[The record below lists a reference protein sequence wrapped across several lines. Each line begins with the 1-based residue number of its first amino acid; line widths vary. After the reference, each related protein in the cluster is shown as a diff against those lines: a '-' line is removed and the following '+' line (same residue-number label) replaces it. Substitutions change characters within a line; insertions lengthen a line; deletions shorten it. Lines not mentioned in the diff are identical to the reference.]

1 MSVFKAYDIRG
12 IAGDEITPE
21 FANRLGKAVATH
33 LDVSA
38 VAVARDIRESGPALH
53 SAFIEGV
60 ISTGAD
66 VLDLGVTTTGVLYRA
81 TVDLPVQAAVAIT
94 ASHNPPEYNGFKI
107 CHGKLPIAG
116 DELQDLKETFDSGK
130 FNEGEGVSREVG
142 GFEDHY
148 IRTVV
153 ENAGKPARPVK
164 IVVDCGNAVPGPL
177 ATRVM
182 DALGVEAIPLYCEW
196 DSSFPNHPPDP
207 TRPKNM
213 IDLSAAVVE
222 HGAEFGIGMDG
233 DGDRIGV
240 VDEAGRFT
248 HPDRLM
254 AVMAKDVLSNLPEDA
269 DDDERTVYFDVKCS
283 MALEEAI
290 ESAGGLPKMVRTG
303 HSFMKREL
311 RNNPM
316 SPMAG
321 EMSGHFFLHDRWPGF
336 DDSLYNAARLLEI
349 IGRDSSPL
357 DGGPTFSDR
366 FSFLPDYPS
375 TGEAKIPLPGE
386 REQVL
391 SAVAEAFAD
400 MEFSTVDGIRVRY
413 DDGWCLCRASNTEA
427 ILVMRAEGRTQAALE
442 AILTDVNVRLG
453 QMLDLSTLH

>member
-38 VAVARDIRESGPALH
+38 VAVARDIRESGPDLH

-60 ISTGAD
+60 VSTGAD

-116 DELQDLKETFDSGK
+116 DELQDLKETFDVGK
-130 FNEGEGVSREVG
+130 FNEGQGVSREVG

-240 VDEAGRFT
+240 VDEAGRFI

-254 AVMAKDVLSNLPEDA
+254 AVIAKDVLSNLPEDA

-349 IGRDSSPL
+349 IGRDPSPSN
-357 DGGPTFSDR
+357 GGPTFSDR

-427 ILVMRAEGRTQAALE
+427 ILVMRAEGRTEAALG
-442 AILTDVNVRLG
+442 AILTDVNARLG
-453 QMLDLSTLH
+453 QMLDLSALH

>member
-1 MSVFKAYDIRG
+1 MFKAYDIRG

-240 VDEAGRFT
+240 VDEAGRFI

-254 AVMAKDVLSNLPEDA
+254 AVMAKDVLSNLSEDA

>member
-1 MSVFKAYDIRG
+1 MFKAYDIRG

-38 VAVARDIRESGPALH
+38 VAVARDIRESGPDLH

-60 ISTGAD
+60 VSTGAD

-130 FNEGEGVSREVG
+130 FNEGQGVSREVG

-240 VDEAGRFT
+240 VDEAGRFI

-254 AVMAKDVLSNLPEDA
+254 AVMAKDVLSNLSEDA

-349 IGRDSSPL
+349 IGRDPSPS

-391 SAVAEAFAD
+391 SAVAEAFSD
-400 MEFSTVDGIRVRY
+400 MEYSTVDGIRVRY
-413 DDGWCLCRASNTEA
+413 EDGWCLC
-427 ILVMRAEGRTQAALE
+427 
-442 AILTDVNVRLG
+442 
-453 QMLDLSTLH
+453 LSLIHI

>member
-1 MSVFKAYDIRG
+1 MFKAYDIRG

-240 VDEAGRFT
+240 VDEAGRFI

-349 IGRDSSPL
+349 IGRDPSPS

-427 ILVMRAEGRTQAALE
+427 ILVMRAEGRTEAALE
-442 AILTDVNVRLG
+442 TILADVNVRLG

>member
-1 MSVFKAYDIRG
+1 MFKAYDIRG

-38 VAVARDIRESGPALH
+38 VAVARDIRESGPDLH

-60 ISTGAD
+60 VSTGAD

-116 DELQDLKETFDSGK
+116 DELQDLKETFDVGK
-130 FNEGEGVSREVG
+130 FNEGQGVSREVG

-240 VDEAGRFT
+240 VDEAGRFI

-349 IGRDSSPL
+349 IGRDPSPS

-375 TGEAKIPLPGE
+375 TGEAKIPLPGG

-391 SAVAEAFAD
+391 SAVAEAFSD
-400 MEFSTVDGIRVRY
+400 MEYSTVDGIRVRY
-413 DDGWCLCRASNTEA
+413 EDGWCLCRASNTEA
-427 ILVMRAEGRTQAALE
+427 ILVMRAEGRTEAALE

>member
-38 VAVARDIRESGPALH
+38 VAVARDIRESGPDLH

-60 ISTGAD
+60 VSTGAD

-116 DELQDLKETFDSGK
+116 DELQDLKETFDVGK
-130 FNEGEGVSREVG
+130 FNEGQGVSREVG

-240 VDEAGRFT
+240 VDEAGRFI

-349 IGRDSSPL
+349 IGRDPSPS

-375 TGEAKIPLPGE
+375 TGEAKIPLPGG

-391 SAVAEAFAD
+391 SAVAEAFSD
-400 MEFSTVDGIRVRY
+400 MEYSTVDGIRVRY
-413 DDGWCLCRASNTEA
+413 EDGWCLCRASNTEA
-427 ILVMRAEGRTQAALE
+427 ILVMRAEGRTEAALE

>member
-1 MSVFKAYDIRG
+1 VFKAYDIRG

-21 FANRLGKAVATH
+21 FANRLGKAVVTH

-38 VAVARDIRESGPALH
+38 VAVARDIRESGPDLH

-60 ISTGAD
+60 VSTGAD

-116 DELQDLKETFDSGK
+116 DELQDLKETFDVGK
-130 FNEGEGVSREVG
+130 FNEGQGVSREVG

-240 VDEAGRFT
+240 VDEAGRFI

-254 AVMAKDVLSNLPEDA
+254 AVMAKDVLSNLSEDA

-349 IGRDSSPL
+349 IGRDPSPS

-375 TGEAKIPLPGE
+375 TGEAKIPLPGG

-391 SAVAEAFAD
+391 SAVAEAFSD
-400 MEFSTVDGIRVRY
+400 MEYSTVDGIRVRY
-413 DDGWCLCRASNTEA
+413 EDGWCLCRASNTEA
-427 ILVMRAEGRTQAALE
+427 ILVMRAEGRTEAALE

>member
-1 MSVFKAYDIRG
+1 MFKAYDIRG

-38 VAVARDIRESGPALH
+38 VAVARDIRESGPDLH

-60 ISTGAD
+60 VSTGAD

-116 DELQDLKETFDSGK
+116 DELQDLKETFDVGK
-130 FNEGEGVSREVG
+130 FNEGQGVSREVG

-240 VDEAGRFT
+240 VDEAGRFI

-254 AVMAKDVLSNLPEDA
+254 AVIAKDVLSNLPEDA

-349 IGRDSSPL
+349 IGRDPPPSN
-357 DGGPTFSDR
+357 GGPTFSDR

-375 TGEAKIPLPGE
+375 TGEAKIPLPGG

-391 SAVAEAFAD
+391 SAVAEAFSD
-400 MEFSTVDGIRVRY
+400 MEYSTVDGIRVRY
-413 DDGWCLCRASNTEA
+413 EDGWCLCRASNTEA
-427 ILVMRAEGRTQAALE
+427 ILVMRAEGRTEAALE

>member
-38 VAVARDIRESGPALH
+38 VAVARDIRESGPDLH

-60 ISTGAD
+60 VSTGAD

-116 DELQDLKETFDSGK
+116 DELQDLKETFDVGK
-130 FNEGEGVSREVG
+130 FNEGQGVSREVG

-240 VDEAGRFT
+240 VDEAGRFI

-427 ILVMRAEGRTQAALE
+427 ILVMRAEGRTEAALG
-442 AILTDVNVRLG
+442 AILTDVNARLG
-453 QMLDLSTLH
+453 QMLDLSALH

>member
-1 MSVFKAYDIRG
+1 VFKAYDIRG

-38 VAVARDIRESGPALH
+38 VAVARDIRESGPDLH

-60 ISTGAD
+60 VSTGAD

-116 DELQDLKETFDSGK
+116 DELQDLKETFDVGK
-130 FNEGEGVSREVG
+130 FNEGQGVSREVG

-240 VDEAGRFT
+240 VDEAGRFI

-254 AVMAKDVLSNLPEDA
+254 AVMAKDVLSNLSEDA

-349 IGRDSSPL
+349 IGRDPSPS

-391 SAVAEAFAD
+391 SAVAEAFSD
-400 MEFSTVDGIRVRY
+400 MEYSTVDGIRVRY
-413 DDGWCLCRASNTEA
+413 EDGWCLCRASNTEA
-427 ILVMRAEGRTQAALE
+427 ILVMRAEGRTEAALE

>member
-1 MSVFKAYDIRG
+1 MFKAYDIRG

-38 VAVARDIRESGPALH
+38 VAVARDIRESGPDLH

-60 ISTGAD
+60 VSTGAD

-116 DELQDLKETFDSGK
+116 DELQDLKETFDVGK
-130 FNEGEGVSREVG
+130 FNEGQGVSREVG

-240 VDEAGRFT
+240 VDEAGRFI

-349 IGRDSSPL
+349 IGRDPSPS

-375 TGEAKIPLPGE
+375 TGEAKIPLPGG

-391 SAVAEAFAD
+391 SAVAEAFSD
-400 MEFSTVDGIRVRY
+400 MEYSTVDGIRVRY
-413 DDGWCLCRASNTEA
+413 EDGWCLCRASNTEA
-427 ILVMRAEGRTQAALE
+427 ILVMRAEGRTEAALE
-442 AILTDVNVRLG
+442 AILKDVNVRLG

>member
-1 MSVFKAYDIRG
+1 MFKAYDIRG

-164 IVVDCGNAVPGPL
+164 IVVDCGNAVPGTL

-240 VDEAGRFT
+240 VDEAGRFI

-254 AVMAKDVLSNLPEDA
+254 AVMAKDVLSNIPEDA

>member
-1 MSVFKAYDIRG
+1 MFKAYDIRG

-38 VAVARDIRESGPALH
+38 VAVARDIRESGPDLH

-60 ISTGAD
+60 VSTGAD

-116 DELQDLKETFDSGK
+116 DELQDLKETFDVGK
-130 FNEGEGVSREVG
+130 FNEGQGVSREVG

-240 VDEAGRFT
+240 VDEAGRFI

-254 AVMAKDVLSNLPEDA
+254 AVIAKDVLSNLPEDA

-349 IGRDSSPL
+349 IGRDPSPS

-427 ILVMRAEGRTQAALE
+427 ILVMRAEGRTEAALG
-442 AILTDVNVRLG
+442 AILTDVNARLG
-453 QMLDLSTLH
+453 QMLDLSALH

>member
-1 MSVFKAYDIRG
+1 MFKAYDIRG

-21 FANRLGKAVATH
+21 FANRLGKAIVTH
-33 LDVSA
+33 LDASAIAVS
-38 VAVARDIRESGPALH
+38 RDIRDSGPGLH
-53 SAFIEGV
+53 AAFIEGAT
-60 ISTGAD
+60 SAGAD

-81 TVDLPVQAAVAIT
+81 TVDLPVHAAVAIT

-107 CHGKLPIAG
+107 CHGKLPVAG
-116 DELQDLKETFDSGK
+116 GELQELKVTFDAGE
-130 FNEGEGVSREVG
+130 FNEGEGIHREVG

-148 IRTVV
+148 IHTVV

-182 DALGVEAIPLYCEW
+182 EALGVDVITLHCEW

-207 TRPKNM
+207 TRPENM
-213 IDLSAAVVE
+213 SDLSAAVVE

-240 VDEAGRFT
+240 VDESGLFI

-254 AVMAKDVLSNLPEDA
+254 AVIAKDVLSNLPEDA
-269 DDDERTVYFDVKCS
+269 DEDERTVYFDVKCS

-290 ESAGGLPKMVRTG
+290 ESAGGVPRMGRTG

-316 SPMAG
+316 APMAG

-349 IGRDSSPL
+349 IGRDPSPS

-391 SAVAEAFAD
+391 SAVAEAFSD

-427 ILVMRAEGRTQAALE
+427 ILVMRAEGRTEASLE
-442 AILTDVNVRLG
+442 AILTDVNARLG
-453 QMLDLSTLH
+453 QMLDLSALH